1 MKFRLR
7 TLFLITTVTSCMLG
21 FIYWNPL
28 DGRYGAI
35 RAYFS
40 ADATEYAAGY
50 SDRAFRSV
58 RVGMKQSEVYAL
70 LGEPLWKY
78 DAKFSTVAGWTSA
91 ATRVP
96 YRQRVVE
103 FEEGAVI
110 FKRSEFNK

>member
-1 MKFRLR
+1 
-7 TLFLITTVTSCMLG
+7 MLG

-28 DGRYGAI
+28 DGRYGAL

-58 RVGMKQSEVYAL
+58 RIGMKQSEVYAL
-70 LGEPLWKY
+70 LVEPLWKY
-78 DAKFSTVAGWTSA
+78 DAKFSTVEGWTA
-91 ATRVP
+91 ADKRVP
-96 YRQRVVE
+96 HRQRVIE

-110 FKRSEFNK
+110 DKRSEFRK